1 MPALVLCGGRGT
13 RLRTATEK
21 PLVPVCDEPMFDRV
35 VRALRASRVST
46 VYAVASPQTPETTAR
61 ARELGLDVIDAP
73 GDGYV
78 DDLRHALDVV
88 GDPALTVVS
97 DLPHLA
103 ADHVDRALSA
113 ATAEQGRGER
123 QEQTTSVTVCVPVA
137 RKRSLGVSVD
147 TDFEHEG
154 TRVAPAGLNVVGDAP
169 AETMCIVDDKHLAV
183 NVNHPSDLA
192 IAESLCS

>member
-46 VYAVASPQTPETTAR
+46 VYAVSSPRTPETAAR
-61 ARELGLDVIDAP
+61 ARELGVDVVEAP

-78 DDLRHALDVV
+78 DDLGHALDIV
-88 GDPALTVVS
+88 GEPAVTAVS

-103 ADHVDRALSA
+103 AAHVDRAVSLA
-113 ATAEQGRGER
+113 HQGEATA
-123 QEQTTSVTVCVPVA
+123 SVTVCVPVA
-137 RKRSLGVSVD
+137 RKQSLGASVD

-154 TRVAPAGLNVVGDAP
+154 RRVAPAGLNVVGDA
-169 AETMCIVDDKHLAV
+169 ATETMCIVDDERLAV

-192 IAESLCS
+192 VAESLCS